1 VIDGDVGGW
10 FFTGKANLLNN
21 PGKFMTD
28 MKEYD
33 KENIPESTVKKV
45 NAIITSEDFTMEK
58 VKSAS

>member
-1 VIDGDVGGW
+1 MIDGDVGGW